1 MRRYRLILIPLIIL
15 SLCWNS
21 FNNWNSFNYR
31 SSLATVDET
40 NYQILDYIIA
50 KMQKVK
56 FKISNFDSL
65 INENSIYYWN
75 YIKSLL
81 KDEVINLLENNPYVL
96 ISEKW
101 ELFKTNNFFINQII
115 MEQYNITNKTL
126 AIELFYQNITKIVT
140 IELDTNITDSD
151 IIKAVADKFYMLK
164 DIWEVYEPEDN
175 IDFWINTINARIQWE
190 TTNLKINDIVIELD
204 ASLINCEWVSL
215 KSIKANKIQFG
226 LNYKGY
232 KDTINIKTKYF
243 FSKEIMI
250 KLSRQVFSSDS
261 SLTGIFHFAKF
272 EDGKE
277 HLLNIVKGK
286 FTNTSLLY
294 DGFKVSWELEL
305 IDIKTLDENKKISPW
320 GDPYPLQIFY
330 LNEYLINFNI
340 QFVNPTM
347 ENKSLVLQEAIMNN
361 VQADITKLDVVNFSG
376 IQGNWLANDIENTIK
391 DLSITISGNE
401 FLYSELFNLKNL
413 YIENIFSYEKR
424 ELDHILWIAIGYEEL
439 DIFIIPI
446 KIKIYAIKQSTI
458 VWRQIYKWAML
469 DENNNRQKPRIKQF
483 LQASRMRQLYES
495 DITLEKFNWLY
506 LGYISYHWKKLL
518 LNMKELYFMKMILS
532 YMVLI
537 LRR

>member
-1 MRRYRLILIPLIIL
+1 
-15 SLCWNS
+15 
-21 FNNWNSFNYR
+21 
-31 SSLATVDET
+31 
-40 NYQILDYIIA
+40 
-50 KMQKVK
+50 
-56 FKISNFDSL
+56 
-65 INENSIYYWN
+65 
-75 YIKSLL
+75 
-81 KDEVINLLENNPYVL
+81 
-96 ISEKW
+96 
-101 ELFKTNNFFINQII
+101 
-115 MEQYNITNKTL
+115 
-126 AIELFYQNITKIVT
+126 
-140 IELDTNITDSD
+140 
-151 IIKAVADKFYMLK
+151 
-164 DIWEVYEPEDN
+164 
-175 IDFWINTINARIQWE
+175 
-190 TTNLKINDIVIELD
+190 
-204 ASLINCEWVSL
+204 
-215 KSIKANKIQFG
+215 
-226 LNYKGY
+226 
-232 KDTINIKTKYF
+232 
-243 FSKEIMI
+243 
-250 KLSRQVFSSDS
+250 
-261 SLTGIFHFAKF
+261 
-272 EDGKE
+272 
-277 HLLNIVKGK
+277 
-286 FTNTSLLY
+286 
-294 DGFKVSWELEL
+294 
-305 IDIKTLDENKKISPW
+305 
-320 GDPYPLQIFY
+320 
-330 LNEYLINFNI
+330 
-340 QFVNPTM
+340 M